1 MQINHCLILAA
12 GFGTRMGKIGEKL
25 PKVMWPIFEKPLLH
39 LQVAYAKSLG
49 VNNIFINLH
58 YMGDEIFQIC
68 KDDPMFEN
76 VQFLW
81 EKPEILDIG
90 GAIHNLAAQGNVKYK
105 GRLLVL
111 NGDQFFYLT
120 KEEIYSYIQK
130 FKQYPNLLFTYEVNS
145 SHGYNGLEVGEDR
158 MVKRIIPNK
167 EFNGDTKIETYTGIS
182 LVDLSKLE
190 NIPGKTAFFESVCN
204 FQKKLVPS
212 VLLKNID
219 YWDFGTVN
227 RYWDSMHR
235 LLVTYKTQ
243 ATHPFIRFLITQK
256 ALKSWKIDLQNLSYN
271 AKSAG
276 VINLGAEVVENKA
289 NRSII
294 LRGKVPYDLD
304 YPSIS
309 WNEVVEKVK

>member
-25 PKVMWPIFEKPLLH
+25 PKVMWPIFEKSLLH

-49 VNNIFINLH
+49 INNIFINLH
-58 YMGDEIFQIC
+58 YMGDEIFQSC
-68 KDDPMFEN
+68 KNDPMFEN

-90 GAIHNLAAQGNVKYK
+90 GAIHHLASQTGVKYK

-111 NGDQFFYLT
+111 NADQFFYIS
-120 KEEIYSYIQK
+120 KEEITNYLQK
-130 FKQYPNLLFTYEVNS
+130 LKQHPNLLFTYEVNS
-145 SHGYNGLEVGEDR
+145 SHGYNALEIDEDR

-167 EFNGDTKIETYTGIS
+167 ELNENAKIETYTGIS

-190 NIPGKTAFFESVCN
+190 PISGKSAFFESVCN
-204 FQKKLVPS
+204 FHKNLVPT

-243 ATHPFIRFLITQK
+243 ATHPFVRFLINQK

-271 AKSAG
+271 SKSAG
-276 VINLGAEVVENKA
+276 VINLGPEVLEIKGS
-289 NRSII
+289 RSIV
-294 LRGKVPYDLD
+294 LSGRGSTDLG
-304 YPSIS
+304 YPFIS
-309 WNEVVEKVK
+309 WNDIVEQIK